1 MRDTTT
7 TTGGNPAESADV
19 TSRYVE
25 ARSEL
30 LRRPGPPGP
39 GRRRAL
45 VALTD
50 EWLQDLFRLAGGEGR
65 KAALVAIGGYGRGEL
80 SVGSDLD
87 LLLLH
92 DGPAGDLPD
101 RIWYPVWDSKLKLDH
116 SVRTT
121 AEARR
126 LAAQDLKVVL
136 GLLDC
141 RAVAGDEML
150 VEQLASSIRS
160 DWRGFAPK
168 RMDELRASA
177 DERRERQGEV
187 AHLLEPDLKESFGG
201 LRELTILRAIAAAWL
216 TDIPHSELEPA
227 ATLLLDARDA
237 LHLRTGKPG
246 DRLLM
251 QEQDSVAAAL
261 GYPDADDFMRTIS
274 STGRLVAHAAD
285 TTWYRVARVTRRSSR
300 RPFRRLRGRGDRAPL
315 AEGVVVQEDEVVLAA
330 DARPERD
337 PALVLRA
344 AAASAQAGLHLAP
357 HAVQRLAEHSAPMPV
372 PWPAAA
378 RDALVSLLGAGR
390 STLPVWESLDQ
401 AGIIAGLIPGWDVV
415 RSAPQRNPVHR
426 FTVDRHLVE
435 TAIQAAKY
443 QRDVTRPDLLVVAAF
458 LHDIGK
464 GRPGTD
470 HTDVGVELVADIAPH
485 LGFDDDDSR
494 TLVSLVRH
502 HLLLPETATR
512 RDLDDPAT
520 IQRVIEAVGDRET
533 LDLLYALTR
542 ADAQATGPAAW
553 SEWRSALIAELVD
566 RVRLALRGDRELP
579 EHLGGAVMLT
589 PEQEQ
594 RMLTRTTDVFV
605 AENAPGDM
613 LVVTVTAPDR
623 LGLLATV
630 AGVLAS
636 NRLNV
641 RAARAAGQDG
651 MAVSQWTVDPGF
663 SGKPATVR
671 LREDLRLALEGT
683 LDLAARLDKREES
696 YRDLS
701 ASMALDPRVEVVP
714 EASEVATVIE
724 IRTYDRPGALFRLAS
739 SIAEAGF
746 DIASARADSLGSNV
760 IDVFYLRTVSGDLL
774 DDAQVMDVVKRLTD
788 VARGHAPGSAHE
800 GLGDAAA
807 SL

>member
-1 MRDTTT
+1 MRTDDTI
-7 TTGGNPAESADV
+7 TGGNPADAAVV
-19 TSRYVE
+19 TGRYVE
-25 ARSEL
+25 ERAEL

-45 VALTD
+45 VGLTD
-50 EWLQDLFRLAGGEGR
+50 EWLQELFRLAGGEGR
-65 KAALVAIGGYGRGEL
+65 RAALVAIGGYGRGEL

-92 DGPAGDLPD
+92 EGPVGELPD

-116 SVRTT
+116 SVRTL

-126 LAAQDLKVVL
+126 LASQDIKVVL
-136 GLLDC
+136 GLLDG
-141 RAVAGDEML
+141 RAVAGDELL
-150 VEQLASSIRS
+150 VEQLVSSIRS

-187 AHLLEPDLKESFGG
+187 AHLLEPDIKESFGG

-216 TDIPHSELEPA
+216 TDIPHA
-227 ATLLLDARDA
+227 DMQKATGLFLDARDA
-237 LHLRTGKPG
+237 LHLRTGKSG

-251 QEQDSVAAAL
+251 QEQDGVAAAL
-261 GYPDADDFMRTIS
+261 GYPDADAFMRTIS
-274 STGRLVAHAAD
+274 ANGRLVAHAAD

-300 RPFRRLRGRGDRAPL
+300 RPFRRLRGRQERAPL
-315 AEGVVVQEDEVVLAA
+315 ADGVVVQEDEVVLAA

-337 PALVLRA
+337 PVLVLRVA
-344 AAASAQAGLHLAP
+344 AAAAQAGLHIAP
-357 HAVQRLAEHSAPMPV
+357 HAVTRLADESAPMPV
-372 PWPAAA
+372 PWPPAA

-390 STLPVWESLDQ
+390 SMLPVWESLDQ
-401 AGIIAGLIPGWDVV
+401 EGIISTLIPGWDVV

-435 TAIQAAKY
+435 AAIQAAKY
-443 QRDVTRPDLLVVAAF
+443 QRDVSRPDLLVVAAL

-464 GRPGTD
+464 GRPGMD
-470 HTDVGVELVADIAPH
+470 HTKAGVVLVADIAPH
-485 LGFDDDDSR
+485 LGFDEADSA
-494 TLVSLVRH
+494 TLVQLVQH

-512 RDLDDPAT
+512 RDPDDPAT
-520 IQRVIEAVGDRET
+520 TQRVIEAVGDRDT

-553 SEWRSALIAELVD
+553 SEWRAALIADLVD
-566 RVRLALRGDRELP
+566 RVGE
-579 EHLGGAVMLT
+579 ELGGESDSEARRGGVVLLT

-594 RMLTRTTDVFV
+594 AMSARTTDVFV
-605 AENAPGDM
+605 AGNAPGDM
-613 LVVTVTAPDR
+613 LVVTVIAPDR

-630 AGVLAS
+630 SGVLAS
-636 NRLNV
+636 NRLDV
-641 RAARAAGQDG
+641 RASRAAGEKG

-663 SGKPATVR
+663 SGRPAPER
-671 LREDLRLALEGT
+671 LREDLRRALEGT
-683 LDLAARLDKREES
+683 LDLAARLDKREET

-701 ASMALDPRVEVVP
+701 DMLALDPRVEVVAD
-714 EASEVATVIE
+714 ASEVATVIE
-724 IRTYDRPGALFRLAS
+724 VRTYDRPGALFRLATAIS
-739 SIAEAGF
+739 DAGY

-760 IDVFYLRTVSGDLL
+760 IDVFYLRTESGALL
-774 DDAQVMDVVKRLTD
+774 DDASVRDVVKRLAD
-788 VARGHAPGSAHE
+788 VARGDEPVPA
-800 GLGDAAA
+800 
-807 SL
+807 